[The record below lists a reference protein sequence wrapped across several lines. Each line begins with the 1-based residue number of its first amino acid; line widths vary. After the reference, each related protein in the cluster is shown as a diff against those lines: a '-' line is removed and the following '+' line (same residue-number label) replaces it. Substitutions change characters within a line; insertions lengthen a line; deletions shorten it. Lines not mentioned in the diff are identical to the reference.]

1 MPATMRVPTVG
12 EIARRLGAPLH
23 RIEYVIRAR
32 GIQAA
37 NWAGNA
43 KVYTEADVDLIAE
56 ELGRIDAARAAEE
69 RHRAGRRA
77 QDAART
83 GAVAR

>member
-12 EIARRLGAPLH
+12 EIARRLGRPLH
-23 RIEYVIRAR
+23 RVEYLIRAR

-37 NWAGNA
+37 SWAGNA

-56 ELGRIDAARAAEE
+56 ELRRIDAARAAE
-69 RHRAGRRA
+69 
-77 QDAART
+77 
-83 GAVAR
+83 VAR